1 MEGRLFVI
9 SGPSGV
15 GKGTVVKELLENN
28 TELQLSISATTRY
41 VREGEV
47 DGVNYYFKSREEFL
61 KMIDEGEFLEWA
73 EFCGNCYGTPKK
85 PAMEKLNLGKDVI
98 LEIETD
104 GAMQVKKNFPESI
117 TIFIAPPSVDT
128 LEERLKGRGTETDEV
143 IKTRIEKAKCELKL
157 IKDYDYVVVNDI
169 LEDAIHSIETII
181 KAERMKT
188 NRVINDLEVLKWFL
202 KNFRV

>member
-15 GKGTVVKELLENN
+15 GKGTVVKELLESNP
-28 TELQLSISATTRY
+28 ELQLSISATTRY

-128 LEERLKGRGTETDEV
+128 LEERLKGRGTETEDV

-169 LEDAIHSIETII
+169 LEDAVHSIETII

-188 NRVINDLEVLKWFL
+188 NRVINDLEVLK
-202 KNFRV
+202 

>member
-188 NRVINDLEVLKWFL
+188 NRVINDLEVLK
-202 KNFRV
+202 

>member
-1 MEGRLFVI
+1 
-9 SGPSGV
+9 
-15 GKGTVVKELLENN
+15 
-28 TELQLSISATTRY
+28 
-41 VREGEV
+41 
-47 DGVNYYFKSREEFL
+47 
-61 KMIDEGEFLEWA
+61 
-73 EFCGNCYGTPKK
+73 
-85 PAMEKLNLGKDVI
+85 MEKLNLGKDVI

-169 LEDAIHSIETII
+169 LEDAVHSIETII

-188 NRVINDLEVLKWFL
+188 NRVINDLEVLK
-202 KNFRV
+202 

>member
-28 TELQLSISATTRY
+28 PELQLSISATTRY

-181 KAERMKT
+181 KAERMRT
-188 NRVINDLEVLKWFL
+188 NRVINDLEVLK
-202 KNFRV
+202 

>member
-15 GKGTVVKELLENN
+15 GKGTVVKELLNSN
-28 TELQLSISATTRY
+28 PDLHLSISATTRY
-41 VREGEV
+41 MREGEV
-47 DGVNYYFKSREEFL
+47 DGVNYYFKSHQEFF
-61 KMIDEGEFLEWA
+61 KMAEEGEFLEWA

-104 GAMQVKKNFPESI
+104 GAMQVKKNYPESI
-117 TIFIAPPSVDT
+117 TVFIAPPSVKI
-128 LEERLKGRGTETDEV
+128 LEERLTGRGTEARDV
-143 IKTRIEKAKCELKL
+143 IKRRIEKAKSELEL

-169 LEDAIHSIETII
+169 LDDAVHNVETII
-181 KAERMKT
+181 MAERMKT
-188 NRVINDLEVLKWFL
+188 TRVINDLEVLK
-202 KNFRV
+202 